1 MLNKINSEKGIPLQE
16 IAIFLLNQ
24 RNTFAININLAV
36 DVAVESSAFNIMTTR
51 ASHVWFIFTDG
62 KIYFSDGCG
71 HVQLNKDV
79 VAPFGAV
86 IG

>member
-1 MLNKINSEKGIPLQE
+1 MLKKINSEKGIPLQE
-16 IAIFLLNQ
+16 IAIFLLNH
-24 RNTFAININLAV
+24 INLAV